1 MFTPVMFEKNHGSC
15 LSALY
20 VIIVCTY
27 VVILCIFL
35 TIIKLIFTQ
44 LSIRSNTVCKFTEM
58 EPNHDTT
65 LKDLASFK
73 SHDQGI
79 W

>member
-1 MFTPVMFEKNHGSC
+1 MFIPEIFEKKIMVH
-15 LSALY
+15 ALVHY

-27 VVILCIFL
+27 IVVLCIFL
-35 TIIKLIFTQ
+35 TVIELIFTQ

-58 EPNHDTT
+58 DQNHDTT
-65 LKDLASFK
+65 LKGLASFK